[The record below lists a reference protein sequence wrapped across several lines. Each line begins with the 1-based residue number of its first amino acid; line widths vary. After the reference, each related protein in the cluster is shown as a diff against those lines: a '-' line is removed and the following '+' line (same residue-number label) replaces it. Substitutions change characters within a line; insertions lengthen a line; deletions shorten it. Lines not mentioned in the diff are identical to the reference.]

1 MIWLL
6 LFIVIAGYIVAMR
19 KEIIM
24 CLKLYYEKLKDLW
37 KELIMKGKQ

>member
-6 LFIVIAGYIVAMR
+6 LFIIIAGYIVAMR

-24 CLKLYYEKLKDLW
+24 CLKLYYEKLK
-37 KELIMKGKQ
+37 ELIRKGKQ